1 MYMYICFYA
10 TNKVKLISPQ
20 KFKLQISAVQRK
32 GRGGGGG
39 EYIILCDDIKCLIK

>member
-32 GRGGGGG
+32 GRGGG